1 VNVLTKFFRF
11 EWSVGIILYDV
22 LKNAKSINFIWN
34 YKVINIKAITVI
46 LKEVLN
52 SSIN

>member
-1 VNVLTKFFRF
+1 MDKSKKVSKRNYFR
-11 EWSVGIILYDV
+11 I
-22 LKNAKSINFIWN
+22 KHFIWN